1 MCILFGR
8 REEDY
13 MVYMRCGNSGKPSSI
28 LLKDDLTPFTHVSYA
43 STSLFPEEVD
53 NNWKDMEPCSQ
64 YVG

>member
-13 MVYMRCGNSGKPSSI
+13 MMYMRCGNRGKPSSI
-28 LLKDDLTPFTHVSYA
+28 LLEDHLTPFIPVPYA
-43 STSLFPEEVD
+43 STSLFPEDVD
-53 NNWKDMEPCSQ
+53 NNWKDIERCSQ